1 MNTHTLYITIGRNI
15 GDKPMSTAQ
24 WFEFKSAIMSTLE
37 SKGADIIQRP
47 IISWSVCG
55 AQFGIWKGKVC
66 EDAATFVAFINLHGA
81 GTHTL
86 FNQLKTAL
94 KILKGVYQ
102 QEAIG
107 FALIQGT
114 NNLI

>member
-55 AQFGIWKGKVC
+55 AQLGMWKGKVC
-66 EDAATFVAFINLHGA
+66 EDAATFVAFINLQDA
-81 GTHTL
+81 D
-86 FNQLKTAL
+86 QLKTELLA
-94 KILKGVYQ
+94 IKGDYE